1 MLPLVVILGPTA
13 TGKTKIAVE
22 LALRLEGEII
32 SGDSMQVYRYM
43 DIGTA
48 KITAAETKGVP
59 HHLLDIKD
67 PGEPFSVAEF
77 QSLARAKI
85 AEINAKG
92 KLPFLVGGTGFYI
105 QAVIDDAYEF
115 TEQGEIEP
123 YRQKLW
129 QLAAEQGT
137 EHLYARLRQVDPEAA
152 LKIHPHDQKRIIRAL
167 EYFHLTG
174 QPISSKTKARYH
186 SPYRLVMI
194 GLTIPRE
201 LLYRRI
207 EQRVDAMIAN
217 GLLKEVKFLIAQ
229 GYSPQLPA
237 LQGLGY
243 RQLVDYLNGKDELAE
258 AINQIKKETRRF
270 AKRQLTW
277 FKRDPR
283 IHWFNLENMETQLE
297 QLLGEMIKLID
308 RNLKSDVE

>member
-1 MLPLVVILGPTA
+1 
-13 TGKTKIAVE
+13 
-22 LALRLEGEII
+22 
-32 SGDSMQVYRYM
+32 MQVYRYM

-92 KLPFLVGGTGFYI
+92 KLPFWWAEPVSISRRSLMPTIYGT
-105 QAVIDDAYEF
+105 
-115 TEQGEIEP
+115 GEIEP

-217 GLLKEVKFLIAQ
+217 GLLEEVKFLIAQ

-297 QLLGEMIKLID
+297 QLLGK
-308 RNLKSDVE
+308 